1 MKERPHGRIAASMFL
16 AVGALIASGA
26 GLAADIEIGDAWSR
40 PTPPGVDVGAAYFT
54 ITSRGRNYDR
64 LVGVSSPIAKRA
76 ELHVSRMEGG
86 VMKMRHLNAV
96 EVKPGTPTAFE
107 PSGRHVMLVGLKKP
121 LKRGE
126 SFPLVLKFANAGS
139 VEVQVKVGDKGG
151 TAAASGMN
159 MDPSMKSH

>member
-1 MKERPHGRIAASMFL
+1 MKERTHGRITASALF

-40 PTPPGVDVGAAYFT
+40 PTPPGVEVGAAYFT
-54 ITSRGRNYDR
+54 ITSHGKDDR
-64 LVGVSSPIAKRA
+64 LVGASSPIARRA
-76 ELHVSRMEGG
+76 ELHVSLMEGG

-96 EVKPGTPTAFE
+96 EVKPGAPTAFE
-107 PSGRHVMLVGLKKP
+107 PGGRHVMLTGLKKP

-151 TAAASGMN
+151 TAAASGM
-159 MDPSMKSH
+159 SMGHPAKPH